1 MSAPSVARARLH
13 VVGSSCRFAGVLS
26 APESQSERP
35 GVDRRHR
42 SCHEYRLT
50 RNVACLHIGTE
61 EMSASFRYVRAIS
74 LPPHSSRPDPVSKRS
89 EALWHVSDDAQPS
102 CVLPAT
108 VWLLV
113 RAHLDECRVPS
124 PAASIGPC
132 SLHRGGYLG
141 SDGWL
146 GGEEARVFQVG
157 DELCVPRLA
166 LRRQFDACL
175 ENAQRVVQRRR
186 AAFPGQLESL
196 LHVFHTP
203 SRFHL
208 ER

>member
-1 MSAPSVARARLH
+1 MHAH
-13 VVGSSCRFAGVLS
+13 
-26 APESQSERP
+26 RP
-35 GVDRRHR
+35 GFDRRHR
-42 SCHEYRLT
+42 SCHECRLT
-50 RNVACLHIGTE
+50 RTAAHLLIDAE
-61 EMSASFRYVRAIS
+61 EMSASLRYVRATS
-74 LPPHSSRPDPVSKRS
+74 LLPPIACPNDVSKRS
-89 EALWHVSDDAQPS
+89 ETPWHVSPDTHPS
-102 CVLPAT
+102 FVLPAAM
-108 VWLLV
+108 WLLV